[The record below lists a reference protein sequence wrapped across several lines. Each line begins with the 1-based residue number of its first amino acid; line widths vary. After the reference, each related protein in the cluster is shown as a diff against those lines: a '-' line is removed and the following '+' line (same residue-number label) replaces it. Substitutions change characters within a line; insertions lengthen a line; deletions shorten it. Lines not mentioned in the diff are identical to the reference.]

1 MTRKEE
7 IKQAAKANA
16 SQMCNLCLDKYCME
30 MGLTCPNLQESTIT
44 FINGAEWADEH
55 PNLER
60 LWHDA
65 SEEPLLEEKE
75 IIFLNKQDIIY
86 ISEKLDGIFLYMFEK
101 VSWEKYVDLLEI
113 SKWAYISDLLPKKDK
128 K

>member
-7 IKQAAKANA
+7 ICDVTKEQFTYVKDENLKSALRFAFIDGAK
-16 SQMCNLCLDKYCME
+16 
-30 MGLTCPNLQESTIT
+30 
-44 FINGAEWADEH
+44 WADEH
-55 PNLER
+55 PNLES

-101 VSWEKYVDLLEI
+101 FSWENM
-113 SKWAYISDLLPKKDK
+113 
-128 K
+128 

>member
-7 IKQAAKANA
+7 ICDVTKEQFTYVKDENLKSALRFAFIDGAK
-16 SQMCNLCLDKYCME
+16 
-30 MGLTCPNLQESTIT
+30 
-44 FINGAEWADEH
+44 WADEH
-55 PNLER
+55 PNLES

-101 VSWEKYVDLLEI
+101 FSWEKYVDLLEI
-113 SKWAYISDLLPKKDK
+113 SKWAYIDDLLPKRK
-128 K
+128 